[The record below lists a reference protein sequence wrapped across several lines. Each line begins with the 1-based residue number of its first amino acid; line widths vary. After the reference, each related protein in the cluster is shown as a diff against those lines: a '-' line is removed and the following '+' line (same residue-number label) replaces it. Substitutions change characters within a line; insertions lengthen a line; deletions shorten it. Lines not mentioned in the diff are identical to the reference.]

1 MKWAQSLIRI
11 SNFEVEELQKR
22 LAEVVER
29 RSAIDIKLAV
39 LEAEAEAELL
49 QAQANAEAGWYMA
62 GFREGV
68 KIRRQALNL
77 QLAAIAAEEA
87 GARDALTEAFEA
99 LKKYEHVAESARLA
113 ARKEEGR
120 RETAALD
127 ELGLRR
133 AANR

>member
-29 RSAIDIKLAV
+29 RSTIEIRLAV
-39 LEAEAEAELL
+39 LEAESEAELQ
-49 QAQANAEAGWYMA
+49 QAQAHAEAGWYMA

-68 KIRRQALNL
+68 KVRRQKLNDEL
-77 QLAAIAAEEA
+77 SMIAIEEE

-99 LKKYEHVAESARLA
+99 LKKYEHVADSARAA
-113 ARKEEGR
+113 ARKVEAA

-133 AANR
+133 AARH

>member
-22 LAEVVER
+22 LAEIVER
-29 RSAIDIKLAV
+29 RSAIEIRLAV
-39 LEAEAEAELL
+39 LEAEAEAELQ
-49 QAQANAEAGWYMA
+49 QARTHAEAGWYMA

-68 KIRRQALNL
+68 KVRRQNLNAE
-77 QLAAIAAEEA
+77 LAVIGAEEE

-99 LKKYEHVAESARLA
+99 LKKYEHVAENAKMA
-113 ARKEEGR
+113 ARKEDAK

-133 AANR
+133 SVRH

>member
-29 RSAIDIKLAV
+29 RSAVEIKLAV
-39 LEAEAEAELL
+39 LEAEAEAEL
-49 QAQANAEAGWYMA
+49 QSAQSNAEAGWYMA

-68 KIRRQALNL
+68 KVRRQKLNDD
-77 QLAAIAAEEA
+77 LAVIAIEEE

-99 LKKYEHVAESARLA
+99 LKKYEQVAANAKDA
-113 ARKEEGR
+113 ARKEAAK

-133 AANR
+133 AARH

>member
-22 LAEVVER
+22 LAEIVER
-29 RSAIDIKLAV
+29 RSNIEIKLAV
-39 LEAEAEAELL
+39 LEAEAESELQ
-49 QAQANAEAGWYMA
+49 QAQATADAGFYMA

-68 KIRRQALNL
+68 KIRRAALNA
-77 QLAAIAAEEA
+77 QLAVIGTEEE
-87 GARDALTEAFEA
+87 GARDALSEAFEA
-99 LKKYEHVAESARLA
+99 LKKYEHVAESAKVV
-113 ARKEEGR
+113 ARKEEAR

-133 AANR
+133 AIRH